1 MLLFSTILDIVDNM
15 AIDDF
20 ISLVIEWNQGS
31 KHLEN
36 VIPNIIWKG
45 ERNIRYGDSSLW
57 LDIQEYR
64 NKNIVAVRYEK
75 REEDGII
82 WDTDYVMNFST
93 HKMAI
98 RLDRSYTEDA
108 LVTNDKFSTPY
119 FLAMLIRKGYVKNDG
134 DLPVLNE
141 PIYITNENMEL
152 LTDVITVKK
161 EYKLPI
167 VYVSKTELDKDPVDV
182 KELAWR
188 LKGIAHVFVQT
199 SRLMTDFMIS
209 HCGQQIEKNGE
220 IGVYYPNQ
228 TLTSKRFTYRVTDGY
243 DEKLQKVT
251 VNTVIKYCN
260 TKVVG
265 ELYTW
270 FGVNNAL
277 LQDKLES
284 QRVKREDA
292 ENRLADALYQLIS
305 TETAHNEEREAIVKK
320 AQDEANSILDEFQ
333 AELDE
338 YKAQNDR
345 LNNEVARLQTENYGL
360 RNKLASNDSEPI
372 LYMGDQEQDIYPGE
386 VKDLVMSTLVA
397 HLKHI
402 ADGTRRYDVICDV
415 INSNDYQELGEK
427 RKAEIHR
434 LIDGYKRVTPVIKSG
449 LRDLGIEITED
460 GTHCKLKYN
469 GEDRYMSVLAKT
481 PSDVRAGANNA
492 SEINKLFY

>member
-1 MLLFSTILDIVDNM
+1 MTIPRVDI
-15 AIDDF
+15 
-20 ISLVIEWNQGS
+20 E
-31 KHLEN
+31 KPCE
-36 VIPNIIWKG
+36 PRK
-45 ERNIRYGDSSLW
+45 
-57 LDIQEYR
+57 
-64 NKNIVAVRYEK
+64 VAVVTGGAS
-75 REEDGII
+75 GIGKCI
-82 WDTDYVMNFST
+82 SDEF
-93 HKMAI
+93 
-98 RLDRSYTEDA
+98 
-108 LVTNDKFSTPY
+108 
-119 FLAMLIRKGYVKNDG
+119 RKQGVR
-134 DLPVLNE
+134 
-141 PIYITNENMEL
+141 
-152 LTDVITVKK
+152 
-161 EYKLPI
+161 
-167 VYVSKTELDKDPVDV
+167 VYVIDKAEGDHYVGDISDEAVLEDFAKTVIRECGCIDY
-182 KELAWR
+182 
-188 LKGIAHVFVQT
+188 
-199 SRLMTDFMIS
+199 LMTDFMIS

-277 LQDKLES
+277 LQDKLEI

-292 ENRLADALYQLIS
+292 ENRLADALYQLIN
-305 TETAHNEEREAIVKK
+305 TETAHNAERETIVKK

-338 YKAQNDR
+338 YKAQNER

-372 LYMGDQEQDIYPGE
+372 LYLGDQEQDIYPGE
-386 VKDLVMSTLVA
+386 VKDLVISTLEA

-402 ADGTRRYDVICDV
+402 ANGTRRYDVICDV